1 MTELNK
7 DLIYNNVTDRQRAI
21 VEAGRL
27 IDALTDGNSD
37 LVKDAW
43 YTLGKF
49 ARPALAE
56 IRQAE
61 ARKLLSLST
70 NTKKVRLI
78 D

>member
-1 MTELNK
+1 MNRADSILTPAQ
-7 DLIYNNVTDRQRAI
+7 VTDRQRAI

-27 IDALTDGNSD
+27 IDALTDGNGD

-43 YTLGKF
+43 YTLGKYV
-49 ARPALAE
+49 RPALAE

-61 ARKLLSLST
+61 VQKLLSLST
-70 NTKKVRLI
+70 NTKKVRPN